1 MKMSKKKIVK
11 AVAML
16 LFMVLGISACGSD
29 TTALKSNQRYVY
41 AYITEING
49 NEMTYMELDESA
61 VEEMLG
67 SGSESE
73 EKEDDKEDS
82 SKQDASK
89 QDLAEGESSDRPGR
103 GSRPDMGSFP
113 EGMEMPEGM
122 EFPEGMEMPEGME
135 FPEGMEMP
143 EGMEFPEG
151 MERPDMGNMPEGM
164 ERSDT
169 GEMPG
174 GLGGTN
180 GNFVTAQI
188 PVGATVHTAADVE
201 TTFSRLVK
209 GDLVK
214 ILVETEEDTDVIIEI
229 WMLQ

>member
-1 MKMSKKKIVK
+1 MKMNKKKIVK

-16 LFMVLGISACGSD
+16 LFVVLGVCACGSD
-29 TTALKSNQRYVY
+29 TAALKSNQRYVY

-49 NEMTYMELDESA
+49 NEMTYMELEESV

-122 EFPEGMEMPEGME
+122 ERPEGMEMPEGME

-151 MERPDMGNMPEGM
+151 MERPD
-164 ERSDT
+164 T

-174 GLGGTN
+174 GLGGMN

-214 ILVETEEDTDVIIEI
+214 ILVETEEDIDVILEI

>member
-1 MKMSKKKIVK
+1 MKMNKKKIVK
-11 AVAML
+11 AVALL

-29 TTALKSNQRYVY
+29 TAALKSNQRYVY

-113 EGMEMPEGM
+113 EGME
-122 EFPEGMEMPEGME
+122 
-135 FPEGMEMP
+135 
-143 EGMEFPEG
+143 
-151 MERPDMGNMPEGM
+151 RPDMGNMPEGM
-164 ERSDT
+164 ERPDT

-174 GLGGTN
+174 GLGGMN

-214 ILVETEEDTDVIIEI
+214 ILVETEEDIDVILEI